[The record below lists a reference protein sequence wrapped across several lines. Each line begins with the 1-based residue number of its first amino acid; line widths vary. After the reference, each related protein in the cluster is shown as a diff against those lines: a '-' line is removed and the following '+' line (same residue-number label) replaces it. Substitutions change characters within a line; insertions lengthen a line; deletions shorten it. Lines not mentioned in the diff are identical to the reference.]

1 MSPKNVTKSSAPGSP
16 DSIDDSSRYSS
27 LVRASSR
34 MARSIN
40 STAAGSQASA
50 SPVASIAASEEV
62 KWPTAITRC
71 RGAGTRATSAATT
84 VTRVPSE
91 PTRNLAR
98 SMPPGPPRPARR
110 SSRYPPDWRQNRGYP
125 VAMAS
130 AFRSASSGSSRQIV
144 PSSDGRAARLATS
157 AAVSGPKVTRLAS
170 ERITSSES
178 TWSTVMPY
186 LTEWLPAELLPIIP
200 PSVARLLV
208 EVSGPNMSP
217 CWAAARFNCSCTTP
231 GWTRA
236 CRASPSIARIW
247 FMCLEKSITTARPT
261 ACPARLVPAPRASTG
276 TPNSAAVATTAAAS
290 SPSLGNTTPSGS
302 IAYMLASREKRCRL

>member
-1 MSPKNVTKSSAPGSP
+1 
-16 DSIDDSSRYSS
+16 
-27 LVRASSR
+27 
-34 MARSIN
+34 
-40 STAAGSQASA
+40 
-50 SPVASIAASEEV
+50 
-62 KWPTAITRC
+62 
-71 RGAGTRATSAATT
+71 
-84 VTRVPSE
+84 
-91 PTRNLAR
+91 
-98 SMPPGPPRPARR
+98 MPPGPPRPARR

-130 AFRSASSGSSRQIV
+130 AFRSASSGSSRQIA

-217 CWAAARFNCSCTTP
+217 YWAAARFNCSCTTP

-236 CRASPSIARIW
+236 CRAAPSIARIW

-276 TPNSAAVATTAAAS
+276 TPNSAAAATTAAAS
-290 SPSLGNTTPSGS
+290 SPSLGEHHAERLDRVHARVAGEKVPAVGVEPHPAADHAAQRRPPVPCYPRAAAESGMLIPPSLE
-302 IAYMLASREKRCRL
+302 MLGLQVT